1 MKVALIEPTSP
12 DFHIFSLFP
21 LPRLG
26 TVLLGTIL
34 KKKGHDVN
42 VIVESMGEIPWDDVT
57 EADLVGISTTT
68 STAPRAYEMAKTLH
82 ELGILTVLGG
92 PHVTFM
98 HEEGMVYA
106 DFVIRG
112 EGERSLPMLVEALEG
127 KRSLEGVSGLSYW
140 HGRQAVH
147 NPIDQNLIDLNELPE
162 PDFTLIGTNEFKKKK
177 WTRRVVPI
185 QTSRGC
191 PYNCNFC
198 SVTRMFG
205 RKMRYRD
212 VESVISELR
221 LYDDKRNSIF
231 FYDDNFLASPRR
243 AKRLLNR
250 MIEEKFSFIS
260 SAQVRVEAGMD
271 RELVSLMY
279 RAGVRTVFLGL
290 ESVSPESLEEMQKK
304 QTRADMEE
312 GLRGFREHK
321 ISVHGM
327 FVFGFDQ
334 DDEKTF
340 SENMKFAKRNAID
353 SVQFLILTPFPG
365 TPVYE
370 DLKNDGRIIIRDW
383 SFYDGHHVVFDPKKV
398 EPYCLQKAQI
408 TGHRKFYSTL
418 EVIRR
423 FYRFDF
429 LNAFIAA
436 YAKRLTRT
444 WVKENKFYLKVMKFL
459 KPQRKYVLNIDLH
472 RRTSDIKENVMNVIN
487 RASETV
493 RRAALPVKS
502 GSDSSEKTDG
512 MTPGAG

>member
-12 DFHIFSLFP
+12 DFHIFSLYP

-34 KKKGHDVN
+34 KKGGHDVN
-42 VIVESMGEIPWDDVT
+42 VIVESMGEIPWDDV
-57 EADLVGISTTT
+57 AGSDLVGISTTT
-68 STAPRAYEMAKTLH
+68 STAPRAYEMAKTLR

-98 HEEGMVYA
+98 PEEGMVNA

-127 KRSLEGVSGLSYW
+127 KGRLGDVPGLSYW
-140 HGRQAVH
+140 RDQQAVH
-147 NPIDQNLIDLNELPE
+147 NPIDQDFIDLNELPE
-162 PDFTLIGTNEFKKKK
+162 PDFTLIGSETFKKKG

-198 SVTRMFG
+198 SVTPMFG
-205 RKMRYRD
+205 RRMRYRD
-212 VESVISELR
+212 VESIIAELR
-221 LYDDKRNSIF
+221 TYNSRRNTVF
-231 FYDDNFLASPRR
+231 FYDDNFVAHPKR
-243 AKRLLNR
+243 AKQLLAR

-260 SAQVRVEAGMD
+260 SAQIRVEAGKD
-271 RELVSLMY
+271 HELLELMY
-279 RAGVRTVFLGL
+279 KAGLRTVFLGL
-290 ESVSPESLEEMQKK
+290 ESVSPGSLKEMQKK
-304 QTRADMEE
+304 QTLADMEE
-312 GLRGFREHK
+312 GLRGFKGHK
-321 ISVHGM
+321 IDVHGM
-327 FVFGFDQ
+327 FVFGFDH

-340 SENMKFAKRNAID
+340 SETVKFAKRNDID

-383 SFYDGHHVVFDPKKV
+383 SFYDGHHVVFNPMQV

-408 TGHRKFYSTL
+408 KGHRRFYSTL

-423 FYRFDF
+423 FYRFEF
-429 LNAFIAA
+429 FNALIAA

-459 KPQRKYVLNIDLH
+459 KPQGKYVLDIDLR
-472 RRTSDIKENVMNVIN
+472 RRTSDIKENVMKVIE

-493 RRAALPVKS
+493 RRAALPGK
-502 GSDSSEKTDG
+502 
-512 MTPGAG
+512 PGADSAENADGATPEAP

>member
-12 DFHIFSLFP
+12 DFHIFSLYP

-34 KKKGHDVN
+34 KQRGHDVN
-42 VIVESMGEIPWDDVT
+42 VIVESMGEIPWEDV
-57 EADLVGISTTT
+57 ADSDLVGISTTT
-68 STAPRAYEMAKTLH
+68 STAPRAYEMASTLRG
-82 ELGILTVLGG
+82 LGVLTVLGG

-98 HEEGMVYA
+98 PEEGMVNA

-112 EGERSLPMLVEALEG
+112 EGERPLPMLVEVLEG
-127 KRSLEGVSGLSYW
+127 KRSLADVPGLSYW
-140 HGRQAVH
+140 DDRQVVH
-147 NPIDQNLIDLNELPE
+147 NPMDQGLIDLKELPE
-162 PDFTLIGTNEFKKKK
+162 PDFTLLGAEAFQQKG

-205 RKMRYRD
+205 RRMRYRD
-212 VESVISELR
+212 VESIITELKA
-221 LYDDKRNSIF
+221 YDHKKNTVF
-231 FYDDNFLASPRR
+231 FYDDNFVAHPKR
-243 AKRLLNR
+243 AKQLLTR
-250 MIEEKFSFIS
+250 MIEEKFKFIS
-260 SAQVRVEAGMD
+260 SAQIRVEAGKD
-271 RELVSLMY
+271 HELLKLMY
-279 RAGVRTVFLGL
+279 KAGLRTVFLGL
-290 ESVSPESLEEMQKK
+290 ESVSPASLKEMQKK
-304 QTRADMEE
+304 QTLEDMEE
-312 GLRGFREHK
+312 GLRGFKEHK
-321 ISVHGM
+321 IDVHGM
-327 FVFGFDQ
+327 FVFGFDH

-340 SENMKFAKRNAID
+340 NETVKFAKRNAID

-370 DLKNDGRIIIRDW
+370 DLKNDDRIIIRDW
-383 SFYDGHHVVFDPKKV
+383 SFYDGHHVVFNPKKV

-408 TGHRKFYSTL
+408 NGHRRFYSTL

-429 LNAFIAA
+429 FNALIAA

-444 WVKENKFYLKVMKFL
+444 WVKENRFYLKVMKFL
-459 KPQRKYVLNIDLH
+459 KPQGKYVLNIDLQ
-472 RRTSDIKENVMNVIN
+472 RRTSDIRENVMKVIN
-487 RASETV
+487 RASESM
-493 RRAALPVKS
+493 RRVALP
-502 GSDSSEKTDG
+502 GRPGMDESDRSDG